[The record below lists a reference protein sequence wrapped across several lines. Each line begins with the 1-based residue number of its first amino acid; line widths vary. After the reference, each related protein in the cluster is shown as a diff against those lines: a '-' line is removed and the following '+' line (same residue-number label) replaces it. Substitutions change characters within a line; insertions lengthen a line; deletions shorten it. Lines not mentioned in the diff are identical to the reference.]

1 MAAEFAFTPLQPSAT
16 AAATPGADPVA
27 EAGALLARAHAEADV
42 IRAAAHAE
50 GLAEGRAEALAA
62 AGPAAAALEAALAGA
77 REEAAASAQR
87 LERNAVDLALT
98 LAEKVLG
105 GALAVEPERVLEAVR
120 GALRALVDRERIV
133 VLVHPEDLEL
143 VREAMDG
150 VRGALGGVEHC
161 EVQAERR
168 VGRGG
173 AIVRTPEG
181 DVDAR
186 LETKLARA
194 REVVERALA
203 G

>member
-1 MAAEFAFTPLQPSAT
+1 MWA
-16 AAATPGADPVA
+16 
-27 EAGALLARAHAEADV
+27 
-42 IRAAAHAE
+42 
-50 GLAEGRAEALAA
+50 
-62 AGPAAAALEAALAGA
+62 
-77 REEAAASAQR
+77 
-87 LERNAVDLALT
+87 
-98 LAEKVLG
+98 
-105 GALAVEPERVLEAVR
+105 VLEAVR